1 MTQYPRCPSDPVT
14 KEEVGEVP
22 VMITRPVR
30 ESDVECIVRMVHDLA
45 AYEQS
50 AHECRL
56 TVRQL
61 SDALFAERPALFGHV
76 AEIDGAVVG
85 FVVWFLNFSTWTG
98 THGIYGEDM
107 YVLPEYRRHGVGR
120 ALFHE
125 MAAECVRQGYE
136 RLDFAT
142 LDWNKPTI
150 TFTASLGAKP
160 LGEWTTYRISG
171 PELARLGGKERLNS
185 PVDT

>member
-1 MTQYPRCPSDPVT
+1 MTPEGVVD
-14 KEEVGEVP
+14 VP
-22 VMITRPVR
+22 VVVTRPVR

-45 AYEQS
+45 AYERS
-50 AHECRL
+50 AHECRM
-56 TVRQL
+56 TERQL
-61 SDALFAERPALFGHV
+61 SDALFSERPALFGHV
-76 AEIDGAVVG
+76 AEVTGSVVG
-85 FVVWFLNFSTWTG
+85 FVLWFLNFSTWRG
-98 THGIYGEDM
+98 THGVYGEDM

-125 MAAECVRQGYE
+125 MAAECVRRGYE
-136 RLDFAT
+136 RLEFAI

-150 TFTASLGAKP
+150 AVTASLGAKP

-171 PELARLGGKERLNS
+171 EELARLGGKERLDS